1 MNTRQHCV
9 RYFSHKLVPDLM
21 GSMFTMSG
29 ETNWSLL
36 PEDTAVQDCVPLPDT
51 NGFKA
56 VRVSTEASR
65 SIVPITSGQRRK
77 NSDESCLFVFFAG
90 DYTTANAR
98 KLTDEAQLT
107 ATTPALTLERRRR
120 THTILRSVCR
130 QPTASFT
137 HCRPTMQPP
146 QSYSVGGQRS
156 SGQLTGKPA
165 GARPDHRGHWPTM
178 QPPQSY
184 SVRGQ
189 RSSGQLTGKPAGARP
204 DHRGHWYV
212 VNGVHPG
219 RPKLSPTLGGARPI
233 VRRHLGTPVRGPST
247 SFSSSYK
254 YGGKVG
260 TPVSQLK
267 KPAEVFRKDLISA
280 MKLPDSHHINPEE
293 YYLLADTWKQEWE
306 KGVQVPA
313 SPDSLLQPSLRQVP
327 VPHSAPHREVIAEKP
342 KESLFVRQRKYIQ
355 CSSQEPVESGYVNI
369 VELAESMCRYDLD
382 DMDLF
387 WLQELNAELEELG
400 EGCSLLDEFTME
412 KAMEALEKQCHESMN
427 HAIETEEGLGIEYD
441 EDVICDVCRSPDSEE
456 GNDMVF
462 CDQCNICVHQA
473 CYGILKVPHGSW
485 LCRTCVLA
493 IHPQCVLCP
502 QRGGAMKATRAGTK
516 WAHVS
521 CALWIPEVS
530 IACPERMEPI
540 TKVSHIPPSRW
551 ALVCS
556 LCKLKTGACIQVQ
569 SIHICHMHL
578 GVCIGYPLIVSPDD
592 LLQDASDCHPL
603 GLTLAH
609 VTRLPLSG
617 PLESVLFRAPPRITL
632 KLKMPKGALGNGK
645 ASSKSGNG
653 PLCPDNSGNVYN
665 KGSSAAPQGPLRA
678 GEKIKSHHRARRED
692 CSNGLFTGS
701 GLSQTDCLP
710 VAPLKPSGKP
720 MALHAALHGQPSPN
734 GNGKLER
741 ERVRHPKSN
750 GLMDKRDGSCQTPYE
765 QGLPKKGAGGG
776 SGGGDNFRKS
786 TMEHFSRS
794 FKEATDSLVRTTE
807 DLRSSG
813 KPSRKNTAK
822 ERLWTKPAPER
833 EASSGQPYQENDGY
847 CPDLE
852 LSDSET
858 EADGKREPSRLQGS
872 SSEGD
877 SPERHYGKGSSC
889 NKVALTPYEQ
899 GLPKKGAGGGSG
911 GGDNFRKSTMEHFS
925 RSFKE
930 ATDSLVRTTEDLRSS
945 GKPSRKNTAKE
956 RLWTKPAP
964 EREASSGQPYQEND
978 GYCPDLELSDS
989 ETEADGKREPS
1000 RLQGSSS
1007 EGDSPERH
1015 YGKGSS
1021 CNKVALVCRPSVQR

>member
-1 MNTRQHCV
+1 MARLV
-9 RYFSHKLVPDLM
+9 RRVERAE
-21 GSMFTMSG
+21 SG
-29 ETNWSLL
+29 E
-36 PEDTAVQDCVPLPDT
+36 
-51 NGFKA
+51 
-56 VRVSTEASR
+56 
-65 SIVPITSGQRRK
+65 RRA
-77 NSDESCLFVFFAG
+77 ES
-90 DYTTANAR
+90 
-98 KLTDEAQLT
+98 
-107 ATTPALTLERRRR
+107 
-120 THTILRSVCR
+120 
-130 QPTASFT
+130 
-137 HCRPTMQPP
+137 
-146 QSYSVGGQRS
+146 
-156 SGQLTGKPA
+156 
-165 GARPDHRGHWPTM
+165 
-178 QPPQSY
+178 
-184 SVRGQ
+184 
-189 RSSGQLTGKPAGARP
+189 
-204 DHRGHWYV
+204 
-212 VNGVHPG
+212 
-219 RPKLSPTLGGARPI
+219 
-233 VRRHLGTPVRGPST
+233 PST

-327 VPHSAPHREVIAEKP
+327 VPRSAPHRQVIAEKP

-556 LCKLKTGACIQVQ
+556 LCKLKTGACIQRALWSRNSHCQSALYRVGILIVRVHSGVGILIVRVHSGVGILIVRVHSGAGILIVYWKLKRKSNFNKALLPPKEGEENVLLQ
-569 SIHICHMHL
+569 PREDSIHTRMRMFMHL
-578 GVCIGYPLIVSPDD
+578 RQDLERVRNLCYMVSRREK
-592 LLQDASDCHPL
+592 LKLSQSKAQEQIFNLQVQL
-603 GLTLAH
+603 VNQELTAG
-609 VTRLPLSG
+609 LPLSG

-741 ERVRHPKSN
+741 ERVRPPKSN

-765 QGLPKKGAGGG
+765 QGLPKKGAGAGGGG
-776 SGGGDNFRKS
+776 SGGGGNFRKS

-794 FKEATDSLVRTTE
+794 FKEATASLVRTTE

-833 EASSGQPYQENDGY
+833 Q
-847 CPDLE
+847 
-852 LSDSET
+852 
-858 EADGKREPSRLQGS
+858 
-872 SSEGD
+872 
-877 SPERHYGKGSSC
+877 
-889 NKVALTPYEQ
+889 
-899 GLPKKGAGGGSG
+899 AG
-911 GGDNFRKSTMEHFS
+911 
-925 RSFKE
+925 
-930 ATDSLVRTTEDLRSS
+930 
-945 GKPSRKNTAKE
+945 
-956 RLWTKPAP
+956 
-964 EREASSGQPYQEND
+964 SGQPYQEND